1 MSELEDKDRIKD
13 KLIRDILGLE
23 KELWIPM
30 HQSQYDDFI
39 SKDLTYLTNYFN
51 KLMVV
56 KDNPV

>member
-1 MSELEDKDRIKD
+1 MSESEDKDRIKD

-30 HQSQYDDFI
+30 HQAKYGDFLD
-39 SKDLTYLTNYFN
+39 KDLGYLTQYFN